1 MQKAFVF
8 DLNRCTGCDACEIA
22 CKIENE
28 LPPGMSWRQVVTFNE
43 SRLPGI
49 PLFSLSL
56 ACNHCL
62 DAPCKEKCPALAYS
76 KDERTGAVTINPS
89 LCMGCKYCQ
98 WVCPYDAPKFNAT
111 TGVVEK
117 CTFCS
122 HRLKEDL
129 DPACTTA
136 CPTAALRF
144 EDYSKEDAKEQ
155 VDIPGFWK
163 KRIIPAIHIEPLRR
177 GTRPPQMHHSYDL
190 NELPHEAN
198 GSFSGLKSK
207 VSLSSEWPLLLF
219 TLTAA
224 VLVALFHSW
233 IVATIPVPL
242 IPFALAGVAA
252 MGLSTVHLGKPTRFY
267 RAIFNWRRSWVSRE
281 ILLFSTFFGGAL
293 YFFNFAPFDRLI
305 GSLVA
310 ASGFAA
316 LFAMDKVYQ
325 LDTSLSTKGL
335 DSASVLLTGVYLVG
349 VFTQHP
355 WLLFALGAVK
365 LVLYLLR
372 GLPRIHKKTRQR
384 QWLFSLRILTG
395 FVVPIL
401 FWVFAGTDL
410 YGLIV
415 ASILTGEVVD
425 RAEFYMDLDFTHP
438 SAQARHDLATMVA
451 YKPVVLG

>member
-8 DLNRCTGCDACEIA
+8 DLNRCTGCNACEVA

-28 LPPGMSWRQVVTFNE
+28 LQPGMSWRRIVTFNE
-43 SRLPGI
+43 SRLPGV

-76 KDERTGAVTINPS
+76 KDERTGAVTVNPS

-98 WVCPYDAPKFNAT
+98 WVCPYDAPKFDTT

-122 HRLKEDL
+122 HRLKEDM

-144 EDYSKEDAKEQ
+144 ADYSREDAKEQ

-163 KRIIPAIHIEPLRR
+163 KKITPAIHIDPLRR
-177 GTRPPQMHHSYDL
+177 GPRPPQMHYSHDF
-190 NELPHEAN
+190 NELSHETN
-198 GSFSGLKSK
+198 RSFSSQKSR
-207 VSLSSEWPLLLF
+207 VSLSSEWPLLVF

-224 VLVALFHSW
+224 VLVALFHLW
-233 IVATIPVPL
+233 IVATIPVTL
-242 IPFALAGVAA
+242 MPFTVAGVAA
-252 MGLSTVHLGKPTRFY
+252 MGLSTVHLGQPFRFY
-267 RAIFNWRRSWVSRE
+267 RAILNWRRSWVSRE
-281 ILLFSTFFGGAL
+281 ILLFSAFFFGAL
-293 YFFNFAPFDRLI
+293 YFFTFTPFDTLI
-305 GSLVA
+305 GRLVA

-325 LDTSLSTKGL
+325 VDTNLSSKGL
-335 DSASVLLTGVYLVG
+335 HSASVLLTGIYLVG

-355 WLLFALGAVK
+355 WFLFPLGATK

-384 QWLFSLRILTG
+384 QLLFSLRILTG
-395 FVVPIL
+395 FVVPFL
-401 FWVFAGTDL
+401 LWVFTGTDL
-410 YGLIV
+410 YSLIV
-415 ASILTGEVVD
+415 ASILVGEVLD

-438 SAQARHDLATMVA
+438 DAQVRRDLATMVA
-451 YKPVVLG
+451 YKPLVLG

>member
-1 MQKAFVF
+1 MVATTDFPTPSGKIEILSHEAAARWGVDTLPAYHEPIESIRTNGKYRFYLMTPTTKNNIHSQFHNLEMIRDVSPKFSATVHPADAREKGIQEGDRIRVFNDRGELKLEARFDYGLKRGCVVVPNGWWIPDGGTVNFLSEGRETDMGHGAAFHENLVDIEKTLGMQKAFVF
-8 DLNRCTGCDACEIA
+8 DLNRCTGCDACQIA

-129 DPACTTA
+129 EPACTTA

-163 KRIIPAIHIEPLRR
+163 KRITPAIHIEPLRR

-198 GSFSGLKSK
+198 GSFSRAE
-207 VSLSSEWPLLLF
+207 VE
-219 TLTAA
+219 
-224 VLVALFHSW
+224 
-233 IVATIPVPL
+233 
-242 IPFALAGVAA
+242 GVA
-252 MGLSTVHLGKPTRFY
+252 
-267 RAIFNWRRSWVSRE
+267 I
-281 ILLFSTFFGGAL
+281 
-293 YFFNFAPFDRLI
+293 
-305 GSLVA
+305 
-310 ASGFAA
+310 
-316 LFAMDKVYQ
+316 
-325 LDTSLSTKGL
+325 
-335 DSASVLLTGVYLVG
+335 
-349 VFTQHP
+349 
-355 WLLFALGAVK
+355 
-365 LVLYLLR
+365 
-372 GLPRIHKKTRQR
+372 
-384 QWLFSLRILTG
+384 
-395 FVVPIL
+395 
-401 FWVFAGTDL
+401 
-410 YGLIV
+410 
-415 ASILTGEVVD
+415 
-425 RAEFYMDLDFTHP
+425 
-438 SAQARHDLATMVA
+438 
-451 YKPVVLG
+451 